1 MEVPLRA
8 ALIGWL
14 ESDPVL
20 STQLNAV
27 TEEVPARASLPW
39 LAIAASASVDWSTKT
54 EIGYETRIAMELH
67 CRGDTP
73 DSAADL
79 VAAIQ
84 ARIAALPAQQT
95 GFSVVT
101 RTFTRARVTQIAES
115 SRTILVEYR
124 FRTLAD

>member
-14 ESDPVL
+14 ASDPVL
-20 STQLNAV
+20 SPQLNSV
-27 TEEVPARASLPW
+27 TEEAPSRTSLPW
-39 LAIAASASVDWSTKT
+39 LAISASASVDWSTKT
-54 EIGYETRIAMELH
+54 EIGYETRIALELH

-84 ARIAALPAQQT
+84 ASIRALPGQQA

-101 RTFTRARVTQIAES
+101 REFTRARVTQVAES
-115 SRTILVEYR
+115 SRTILIEYR
-124 FRTLAD
+124 FRTIAD

>member
-1 MEVPLRA
+1 
-8 ALIGWL
+8 
-14 ESDPVL
+14 VL

>member
-14 ESDPVL
+14 ASDPAL
-20 STQLNAV
+20 TGQLNSV
-27 TEEVPARASLPW
+27 TEEVPSRTSLPW
-39 LAIAASASVDWSTKT
+39 LAISASASVDWSTKT

-73 DSAADL
+73 GSAGDL

-84 ARIAALPAQQT
+84 SRIRAFPRAQT
-95 GFSVVT
+95 GFAVVT
-101 RTFTRARVTQIAES
+101 QEFMRARVAQVAES
-115 SRTILVEYR
+115 SRTILIEYR
-124 FRTLAD
+124 FRTIAE

>member
-14 ESDPVL
+14 ASDPVL

>member
-14 ESDPVL
+14 ASDPAL
-20 STQLNAV
+20 TGQLNSV
-27 TEEVPARASLPW
+27 TEEVPSRTSLPW
-39 LAIAASASVDWSTKT
+39 LAISASASVDWSTKT

-73 DSAADL
+73 GSAGDL

-84 ARIAALPAQQT
+84 ARIRAFPRAQT
-95 GFSVVT
+95 GFAVVT
-101 RTFTRARVTQIAES
+101 QEFMRARVAQVAES
-115 SRTILVEYR
+115 SRTILIEYR
-124 FRTLAD
+124 FRTLTN